1 MREFLGIINWVWS
14 SVVCFVTNFLREHVD
29 QFVEGGKQLIVVDSL
44 DQLQIGHNHVI
55 EAWTDKINCGFMIEE
70 LDLSDCSV
78 DSYNQILAFAAFIAP
93 LVTPYLF

>member
-1 MREFLGIINWVWS
+1 
-14 SVVCFVTNFLREHVD
+14 
-29 QFVEGGKQLIVVDSL
+29 
-44 DQLQIGHNHVI
+44 VI